1 MKKLFKNE
9 NGDIH
14 FGVLAP
20 AGFVDSTAAD
30 VRAALTAQGSRRLW
44 RCLVCNDLH
53 LGMEPP
59 AICPTCTQKDVY
71 MEISETEFSGMIGL

>member
-1 MKKLFKNE
+1 MKKLFRNA

-20 AGFVDSTAAD
+20 EGFTDSGAAD
-30 VRAALTAQGSRRLW
+30 ARAALAALGNRKLW

-59 AICPTCTQKDVY
+59 KICPTCSHKDVY
-71 MEISETEFSGMIGL
+71 VEITEKEFTGMIRL